1 MQRRGGERVPCRRI
15 DVENVALLETDIGE
29 TSTNGLGGLSEFGK
43 CEILELAELEIGPL
57 LLLFD
62 LFAPHHL
69 GDLLF
74 LKVGVYDVAVADGV
88 FVPVRAIDV
97 CKDVVDG
104 VDTVHGA
111 CCELTLGNKEVPA
124 NLALALVGF
133 WTNFYGTWTE
143 VDHDAWK
150 GNGNKGKGGGGRES
164 QQRCGGRVGF

>member
-1 MQRRGGERVPCRRI
+1 MQHREGKRVPCRRI

-29 TSTNGLGGLSEFGK
+29 TSTNGFGGLSKFGK
-43 CEILELAELEIGPL
+43 REIFELAELEIGPF

-74 LKVGVYDVAVADGV
+74 LKVGVYDVAVADSV
-88 FVPVRAIDV
+88 FVSVRAV
-97 CKDVVDG
+97 NVYKDVVDG

-111 CCELTLGNKEVPA
+111 CCELTLGNEEVPA

-133 WTNFYGTWTE
+133 WTDFYGTWTK

-150 GNGNKGKGGGGRES
+150 GNGNEGKGGRGRES
-164 QQRCGGRVGF
+164 Q